1 MDEPVPH
8 DVDRR
13 VRAAFAI
20 DDGVSRRVVSQALK
34 AAAAPPRLGRRATSA
49 VALIVV
55 VGVAVSLTVWRLW
68 HAAPPPPAALR
79 ITATGAIL
87 VVESQDGRRWIVG
100 PPPARP
106 SGGNYV
112 LVIPQ

>member
-1 MDEPVPH
+1 MDERTPH

-13 VRAAFAI
+13 LRAAFAI
-20 DDGVSRRVVSQALK
+20 DDGVGRRVVAKALRTTP
-34 AAAAPPRLGRRATSA
+34 APVYSGHMKSA
-49 VALIVV
+49 VALVV
-55 VGVAVSLTVWRLW
+55 AIGVAVGLTLWRPW
-68 HAAPPPPAALR
+68 HAAPAPPAGLR

-112 LVIPQ
+112 LVVPQ

>member
-1 MDEPVPH
+1 MDERTSH

-13 VRAAFAI
+13 LRAAFPI
-20 DDGVSRRVVSQALK
+20 EDGVSRRVLAQALK
-34 AAAAPPRLGRRATSA
+34 TAPAPPLFSRHLKSA
-49 VALIVV
+49 SALSIAIV
-55 VGVAVSLTVWRLW
+55 VAVSLTVWRRW
-68 HAAPPPPAALR
+68 HAAPAPPAELR

-100 PPPARP
+100 APPARP

-112 LVIPQ
+112 LVVPQ